1 MNHSTSGFSR
11 KLKFVDPVAF
21 TPHFEWKKVPSRSG
35 EQVFCEAVV
44 LTSVA
49 EKFATPTYLY
59 SGAAIANAYQEF
71 ENGLRG
77 VGHTI
82 CFAVKSNGNLSILK
96 RLAELGS
103 GFDIVSGGEMHL
115 LHHIGVPGDRIV
127 FSGVGKSREEIRD
140 ALNYRAGAQSAPGIL
155 LFNVESEAELD
166 ILTEE
171 AARMVE
177 KGAKP
182 PATAI
187 RVNPDVLAGGHPHI
201 ATGRHEHKF
210 GLDWKEAKRLYL
222 AHHNSKWIRWEG
234 LSAHIGSQITSLDPF
249 RRAVKRLV
257 GYVEELKAEGIP
269 LRYLDVGGGL
279 GVRYSDQKPPK
290 RTAYAKLIKELV
302 RGANVE
308 ILLEPGRSI
317 IAQSAVLLTR
327 VVYTKTNR
335 GKRFVIV
342 DGAMNDLMRPSLYGA
357 IHPITKVTRD
367 EREGSNKRQRADI
380 VGPVCETGDC
390 FLHDWPLGEVQAGDV
405 LAIWAAGAYGM
416 ALASNYNAR
425 CRPAEVLVEG
435 DSFRLIRR
443 RETLEDLQRTDVLE
457 SGTASKAIAT
467 D

>member
-1 MNHSTSGFSR
+1 M
-11 KLKFVDPVAF
+11 A
-21 TPHFEWKKVPSRSG
+21 
-35 EQVFCEAVV
+35 
-44 LTSVA
+44 SVA
-49 EKFATPTYLY
+49 EKLATPTYLY
-59 SGAAIANAYQEF
+59 SGATISDAYREF
-71 ENGLRG
+71 EDGLHG

-103 GFDIVSGGEMHL
+103 GFDIVSGGELRL
-115 LHHIGVPGDRIV
+115 LQHIGVPGDRVV
-127 FSGVGKSREEIRD
+127 FSGVGKSREEIRE
-140 ALNYRAGAQSAPGIL
+140 ALDYRAGTQAGTGIL
-155 LFNVESEAELD
+155 LFNAESEAELE

-171 AARMVE
+171 AARIVE

-182 PATAI
+182 PAAAI

-222 AHHNSKWIRWEG
+222 AHRNSRWIRWEG
-234 LSAHIGSQITSLDPF
+234 LSAHIGSQITTLDPF

-257 GYVEELKAEGIP
+257 GYVEELKTQGIP

-279 GVRYSDQKPPK
+279 GVRYADQKPPK
-290 RTAYAKLIKELV
+290 RTEYAKLIKELV
-302 RGANVE
+302 HGSGVE

-327 VVYTKTNR
+327 VAYTKTNR
-335 GKRFVIV
+335 GKHFVIV

-357 IHPITKVTRD
+357 IHPITKVTRNGK
-367 EREGSNKRQRADI
+367 EGNGKRQRADI

-390 FLHDWPLGEVQAGDV
+390 FLHDWPIGDVRAGDL
-405 LAIWAAGAYGM
+405 LAIWGAGAYGM

-435 DSFRLIRR
+435 DTFRLIRR
-443 RETLEDLQRTDVLE
+443 RETQEDLQRTDVLDLRAVARAE
-457 SGTASKAIAT
+457 ASY
-467 D
+467 